1 MGCQPRYIPD
11 ELMDDLAHCC
21 HDFHINTPLRL
32 AFFLGQCGEESGGLR
47 YPLEI
52 ASGSAYEWRS
62 DLGNNHA
69 GDGVKFAGTGWIQ
82 VTGRHN
88 HQKFSD
94 YLAGIG
100 KADPKIMEVGK
111 TYTCNRY
118 PWSIS
123 GYWWLSNG
131 MNELC
136 DKRPDVDRVGQ
147 RVNGVYPPETYRDG
161 DSRVY
166 IAYSNGSSRM
176 FCDVPTLRKWL
187 KLPKGIPSRDS
198 FDSWIASI
206 EAADQERA
214 SKKAQP
220 LTGEPLMEGKAPNL
234 SQELLAT
241 GFGPEAHEEE
251 DPVANTR
258 MVT

>member
-1 MGCQPRYIPD
+1 MTMDEMQFSAERWQQFWAAYKGEPQQRAGIEELRQHIAQSDPALLTEGASWAINFRKTPPKPAGLITKDQLAEVMGCLPRYIPD

-21 HDFHINTPLRL
+21 HDFHINSPLRL
-32 AFFLGQCGEESGGLR
+32 AYFLGQCGEESAGLR

-94 YLAGIG
+94 YLASIG

-136 DKRPDVDRVGQ
+136 DKRPDVDQVGR
-147 RVNGVYPPETYRDG
+147 RVNGQMPPRGAAERRAYTQKAM
-161 DSRVY
+161 RVL
-166 IAYSNGSSRM
+166 G
-176 FCDVPTLRKWL
+176 V
-187 KLPKGIPSRDS
+187 
-198 FDSWIASI
+198 
-206 EAADQERA
+206 
-214 SKKAQP
+214 
-220 LTGEPLMEGKAPNL
+220 
-234 SQELLAT
+234 
-241 GFGPEAHEEE
+241 
-251 DPVANTR
+251 
-258 MVT
+258 